1 MLIIR
6 WLGWAQTEIF
16 QQHLH
21 SQMTDV
27 LDRGI
32 GPANGQSNSNS
43 CHPSIKMIL
52 PLINGDCPAFGC
64 FYLWDG

>member
-16 QQHLH
+16 QQHFH

-32 GPANGQSNSNS
+32 GPANGQS
-43 CHPSIKMIL
+43 IAT
-52 PLINGDCPAFGC
+52 PASHQ
-64 FYLWDG
+64 LR